1 MNPRL
6 EVSPGLES
14 GRYWVQL
21 TLKYHRCGSVRDDGT
36 RCVSGGV
43 LPPSTA
49 ARERGIGS
57 SDKGLKDWPTLWTL
71 KLADRREFIRVS
83 REIRAAP

>member
-1 MNPRL
+1 MNLRL

-43 LPPSTA
+43 LPPSLLQRKGNRILRQGT
-49 ARERGIGS
+49 
-57 SDKGLKDWPTLWTL
+57 KGLANFMD
-71 KLADRREFIRVS
+71 S
-83 REIRAAP
+83 

>member
-6 EVSPGLES
+6 EVSPELES

-43 LPPSTA
+43 LLQGK
-49 ARERGIGS
+49 ERQGT
-57 SDKGLKDWPTLWTL
+57 KGLANFMD
-71 KLADRREFIRVS
+71 S
-83 REIRAAP
+83 

>member
-6 EVSPGLES
+6 EVSPELES

-43 LPPSTA
+43 LLQGKESPQT
-49 ARERGIGS
+49 R
-57 SDKGLKDWPTLWTL
+57 D
-71 KLADRREFIRVS
+71 
-83 REIRAAP
+83 